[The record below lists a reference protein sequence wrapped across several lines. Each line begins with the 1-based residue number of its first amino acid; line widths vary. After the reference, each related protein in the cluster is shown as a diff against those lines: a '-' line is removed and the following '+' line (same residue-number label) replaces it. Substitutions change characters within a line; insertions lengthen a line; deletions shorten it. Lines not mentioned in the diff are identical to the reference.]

1 MHDMR
6 RIAIIIAAL
15 LGAAAAAAQ
24 NADSLAGAYLNGGD
38 WFALRRLAGQR
49 GDEMAPYLKVF
60 SEAMIGSYFNRPLE
74 ASAAI
79 DRLTGEYGGML
90 GTDNT
95 VAMTLQNAMNLSKAG
110 RNAEAAGKM
119 KALCDSGAEL
129 TDEQR
134 ATLRAQQRLYEGLA
148 RFVLYGSEGGR
159 REHTVPFRLDSIN
172 GPGSYMIVM
181 DGELNGR
188 RYDFVFDTGA
198 AVNVVSP
205 RVAEE
210 CGMELLDA
218 EVSATGMNRGTG
230 RVAIARR
237 FRLGGI
243 VFENVPFYVLDLGT
257 GNEQADG
264 VLLRL
269 QAIVGIPLMEHFRNI
284 HIDMNGKVMTM
295 AERPFADSNAG
306 WTDMCS
312 VNGHLR
318 LAVRQDGEELA
329 MTMDTGSQAS
339 SFSPRYYVRHAQHI
353 ETVGTRTE
361 IGLAGFGG
369 AVRTEVARMPY
380 ACLEA
385 GDRICCLCNV
395 AVHPPGN
402 NSGDMFNQLDG
413 MLGLDFFL
421 HFGHIYMNMDDM
433 RMGVGY

>member
-1 MHDMR
+1 MKHTG
-6 RIAIIIAAL
+6 ITIAAV
-15 LGAAAAAAQ
+15 LGILTAAAQ
-24 NADSLAGAYLNGGD
+24 DADSLAGAYLNGGE
-38 WFALRRLAGQR
+38 WFALRRLTERR
-49 GDEMAPYLKVF
+49 GGEMTPFLKVF
-60 SEAMIGSYFNRPLE
+60 SESMLNSYFNRPAE

-119 KALCDSGAEL
+119 KALYESGEEL

-134 ATLRAQQRLYEGLA
+134 ATLRAQQKLYEGLA
-148 RFVLYGSEGGR
+148 RFGLYGPEGGRR
-159 REHTVPFRLDSIN
+159 REHTVPFRLDSIS
-172 GPGSYMIVM
+172 GPNSYMMVM

-188 RYDFVFDTGA
+188 KYDFVFDTGA

-210 CGMELLDA
+210 CGMEMTDA
-218 EVSATGMNRGTG
+218 EVSVTGMNRGTG

-284 HIDMNGKVMTM
+284 HIDMNRKVMTV
-295 AERPFADSNAG
+295 AERPFGDESAG

-318 LAVRQDGEELA
+318 IAVRQDGEEMA

-339 SFSPRYYVRHAQHI
+339 SFSPRYYMRHAQHI
-353 ETVGTRTE
+353 EEAGRRE
-361 IGLAGFGG
+361 AIGLAGFGG
-369 AVRTEVARMPY
+369 AVSTEVARIPY
-380 ACLEA
+380 VCLEA

-395 AVHPPGN
+395 TVHPPGN

-421 HFGHIYMNMDDM
+421 HFRNIYMNMDDM